1 MAPQMAPLR
10 PHALGQS
17 DDDRPESS
25 PLSSRYVDSTSRL
38 SFTEQDSDHTTTLR
52 DPAHYD
58 ESTSDSERTEAPRQR
73 LLPRDTEPKT
83 AYYDYASE
91 KQMSHTDAKLFY
103 QQRQRGGLTGNLDF
117 GGPILRSQ
125 TLPVFAGADLERLS
139 RASSLNSRRNN
150 RSLPP
155 SHPGAVVLPPAGF
168 ARPEKAP
175 TAVDIQLPGR
185 DPNSAQGSVH
195 LVDGQLYNGPGADK
209 PPGQHLP
216 SESVQEPAGSGTP
229 DGTIATAHTGTE
241 ALDGSTARS
250 GNALRIASELGAI
263 YRNIQ
268 EILSLRHKYLGLS
281 LQRFGDNPKDEA
293 GWTIYPPPP
302 EPVWNEEKA
311 RPPYQERAGH
321 AGTDDPVDE
330 VEGSQHADHQPSAA
344 TNGQQRHINS
354 QELPS
359 SSRKPRKAGENIG
372 EDFDFSNVRPVPDA
386 DPMTFRLDSQGVYQV
401 FESNSSA
408 DANRPIVSVPTIRE
422 YYIDLDKL
430 LEVSS
435 DGPSK
440 SFAFRRLQYLDG
452 KFNLYSLLNEYQEI
466 ADSKGVPHRD
476 FYNVRK
482 VDTHVHHSACM
493 NQKHLLR
500 FIKSKMKKCP
510 NEVVLFRDGKNL
522 TLRQVFESLN
532 LTAYD
537 LSIDTLDMHVRA
549 GLMGSHRWWLTI
561 GRPTPTLSI
570 GSTSSISST
579 IRLENRAS
587 ERSSS
592 RPTTTS
598 KADTSQR
605 SRGK

>member
-1 MAPQMAPLR
+1 MAPSR

-17 DDDRPESS
+17 SDDDMPETS
-25 PLSSRYVDSTSRL
+25 PLASPNVDGTSRS
-38 SFTEQDSDHTTTLR
+38 SFLEQDSDHKTTLR
-52 DPAHYD
+52 DSAHHYD
-58 ESTSDSERTEAPRQR
+58 NTSGDEHTEAPRQR

-103 QQRQRGGLTGNLDF
+103 QQRRREGLTGNSDF
-117 GGPILRSQ
+117 GSPILRSQ
-125 TLPVFAGADLERLS
+125 TLPVFAGTDLEGLS
-139 RASSLNSRRNN
+139 RASSLNARSTN
-150 RSLPP
+150 RSLLLNH
-155 SHPGAVVLPPAGF
+155 SGGVVLPPAGF

-185 DPNSAQGSVH
+185 DPDSAQSTVYP
-195 LVDGQLYNGPGADK
+195 VDGQLYKGPAADQL
-209 PPGQHLP
+209 PSQHLP
-216 SESVQEPAGSGTP
+216 SESVQEPVGSGAP
-229 DGTIATAHTGTE
+229 DRSIATARKGTE
-241 ALDGSTARS
+241 VLDGSTART
-250 GNALRIASELGAI
+250 GNAPHITSELAAI

-268 EILSLRHKYLGLS
+268 EILTLRHKYVGIS

-293 GWTIYPPPP
+293 DWKIYPPPP

-311 RPPYQERAGH
+311 RPPYPKQAGH
-321 AGTDDPVDE
+321 AATSDPANE
-330 VEGSQHADHQPSAA
+330 AKGSQHAHHQPSAA
-344 TNGQQRHINS
+344 TSSQQRHINS
-354 QELPS
+354 QELPPS

-372 EDFDFSNVRPVPDA
+372 EDFDFSNVRPVSDA
-386 DPMTFRLDSQGVYQV
+386 DPMIFRLDSQGVYQV
-401 FESNSSA
+401 FEGKSSA
-408 DANRPIVSVPTIRE
+408 DANRPIVNVPTTRE

-452 KFNLYSLLNEYQEI
+452 KFNLYSLLNEYQEM

-549 GLMGSHRWWLTI
+549 GLLRSHRRWLTI
-561 GRPTPTLSI
+561 GRHIPTPSI

-579 IRLENRAS
+579 TRLENRAS

-598 KADTSQR
+598 KANTSQR
-605 SRGK
+605 